1 MARMIVPVHIQIKN
15 DGIAI
20 GSPMNG
26 VAIEVKGRDI
36 KSVAMGVLMDLAISR
51 NISKVSKLAPKL
63 HIELD
68 QCPERCFLSF

>member
-1 MARMIVPVHIQIKN
+1 MADLGNKEENPGIVIWHLMK
-15 DGIAI
+15 D
-20 GSPMNG
+20 
-26 VAIEVKGRDI
+26 VAIEEKGRDI

-68 QCPERCFLSF
+68 QCLERRFLSF